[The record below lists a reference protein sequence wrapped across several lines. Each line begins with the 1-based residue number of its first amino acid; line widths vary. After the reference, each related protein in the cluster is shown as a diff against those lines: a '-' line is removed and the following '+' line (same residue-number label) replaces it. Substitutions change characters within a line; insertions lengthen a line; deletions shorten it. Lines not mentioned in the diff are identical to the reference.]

1 MVKMANSESKMNPVN
16 IEDLLIPPNQMEDF
30 EIKEEPLENCETNP
44 NSNFG
49 VNKSFKSKM
58 EEEIT
63 KLYERLDK
71 EKVENP
77 EKNPDGQRK
86 LLRIRQLVEKYET
99 INQRKLF
106 EVSIF
111 ESRQEE
117 IYILTLGYMPNFS
130 CFLF

>member
-1 MVKMANSESKMNPVN
+1 MANFESEVKVD
-16 IEDLLIPPNQMEDF
+16 IEDLLLPPNHMEDF
-30 EIKEEPLENCETNP
+30 EIKEEPLENGETNP
-44 NSNFG
+44 NSNYG
-49 VNKSFKSKM
+49 ENKSFKSKM

>member
-1 MVKMANSESKMNPVN
+1 MANLESEMKVD

-44 NSNFG
+44 NSNNSNYG
-49 VNKSFKSKM
+49 ENKSFKSKM
-58 EEEIT
+58 EEEILE
-63 KLYERLDK
+63 LYQKLDK

-77 EKNPDGQRK
+77 KINPDGQRK
-86 LLRIRQLVEKYET
+86 LLKIRQLVEKYET

-117 IYILTLGYMPNFS
+117 ILTLGYNIMILKF
-130 CFLF
+130 

>member
-1 MVKMANSESKMNPVN
+1 MANSDSEMKVD

-44 NSNFG
+44 NSNYG
-49 VNKSFKSKM
+49 ENKSFKSKM
-58 EEEIT
+58 EEEILE
-63 KLYERLDK
+63 LYQKLDK

-77 EKNPDGQRK
+77 KINPDGQRK
-86 LLRIRQLVEKYET
+86 LLKIRQLVEKYET

-117 IYILTLGYMPNFS
+117 IHIYYLNSRMCLST
-130 CFLF
+130 

>member
-1 MVKMANSESKMNPVN
+1 MIKMASSESEMNPVN

-44 NSNFG
+44 NSSYG
-49 VNKSFKSKM
+49 ENKSFKSKM
-58 EEEIT
+58 EEEILE
-63 KLYERLDK
+63 LYQKLDK

-77 EKNPDGQRK
+77 KINPDGQRK

-106 EVSIF
+106 EVCIDF
-111 ESRQEE
+111 
-117 IYILTLGYMPNFS
+117 
-130 CFLF
+130 

>member
-1 MVKMANSESKMNPVN
+1 MIKMADSESEMNPVN

-30 EIKEEPLENCETNP
+30 EIKEEPLEHCETNP
-44 NSNFG
+44 NSNG
-49 VNKSFKSKM
+49 ENKSFKSKM
-58 EEEIT
+58 EEEILE
-63 KLYERLDK
+63 LYQKLDK

-77 EKNPDGQRK
+77 KINPDGQRK

>member
-1 MVKMANSESKMNPVN
+1 MIKMASSESEMNPVN

-44 NSNFG
+44 NSNG
-49 VNKSFKSKM
+49 ENKSFKSKM
-58 EEEIT
+58 EEEILELYQ
-63 KLYERLDK
+63 KLDT

-77 EKNPDGQRK
+77 KINPDGQRK

-106 EVSIF
+106 EVSMYQFLNQDEKKYIYLN
-111 ESRQEE
+111 SR
-117 IYILTLGYMPNFS
+117 ICLT
-130 CFLF
+130 